1 MNDMKKS
8 SMSQKSK
15 SELELFIRESEALIA
30 QKEKEIEWARELVEK
45 KSNEIELVDGIYY
58 ARAKGS
64 PEVLLVEVLGY
75 KAERYLNPSIF
86 SSWGLSEYKFTR
98 RINVRIVKNRFEIR
112 HDGKSWELSL
122 ILPHELDIR
131 LNQVSILGEYDRK
144 SMVRRWLKLLNSYPE
159 IKDLFDDMIGR
170 MNAYYGL
177 SLGKLTDS
185 SSDIFKFTGVDYY
198 VEYIGKMIGVDN
210 DLLRNRL
217 LAINNIVNMI
227 RLFDYTR
234 DVGNTKRALE
244 SKIKWYDERLAERNK
259 EEFGL

>member
-8 SMSQKSK
+8 SMRQKSK

-64 PEVLLVEVLGY
+64 PEVLLVEVSGY

-86 SSWGLSEYKFTR
+86 SSWGLSEYNFAR
-98 RINVRIVKNRFEIR
+98 RINVRVVKNRFEIR
-112 HDGKSWELSL
+112 HDGKSWDLSL
-122 ILPHELDIR
+122 IVGSGLGISLS
-131 LNQVSILGEYDRK
+131 QVSILSEYDRK
-144 SMVRRWLKLLNSYPE
+144 PMVSRWLKLLNSYPE

-170 MNAYYGL
+170 VNEYYGL
-177 SLGKLTDS
+177 GLGKMVDGG
-185 SSDIFKFTGVDYY
+185 SDIFLFTGVDYY
-198 VEYIGKMIGVDN
+198 VEYMSKFSGDSKV
-210 DLLRNRL
+210 LRNQL

-234 DVGNTKRALE
+234 DVGNTRRALE
-244 SKIKWYDERLAERNK
+244 SKIKWYDERLAERNG

>member
-8 SMSQKSK
+8 SMRQKSK

-64 PEVLLVEVLGY
+64 PEVLLVEVSGY

-86 SSWGLSEYKFTR
+86 SSWGLSEYKFAR
-98 RINVRIVKNRFEIR
+98 RINVRVVKNRFEIR
-112 HDGKSWELSL
+112 HEGKVWDLSL
-122 ILPHELDIR
+122 LLPHELDISM
-131 LNQVSILGEYDRK
+131 NQVSILSEYDRK
-144 SMVRRWLKLLNSYPE
+144 PIVSRWLKLLNSYPGV
-159 IKDLFDDMIGR
+159 KDLFDEMIGR
-170 MNAYYGL
+170 VNAYYGL
-177 SLGKLTDS
+177 GLGKIEDEC
-185 SSDIFKFTGVDYY
+185 SDIFRFTDVSYY
-198 VEYIGKMIGVDN
+198 VEYIGKFGVDN

-234 DVGNTKRALE
+234 DVGNTRRALE
-244 SKIKWYDERLAERNK
+244 SKIKWYDERLEERNK